1 VSGRQDLVNKENMA
15 MNASMIARLRGGRSH
30 GHESRREAGF
40 TLIELLVV
48 IAIIAVLISL
58 LLPAVQKVREA
69 ANRASAQKNLGLVY
83 QVVSDNGSE
92 SCDALESRG
101 FRCATQS
108 NDDGETSS
116 IVAVLDGY
124 EITAN
129 VPALPPDPCYG
140 ADGELLPAV
149 AVATPVA
156 AGRTGLY
163 RFRYC
168 LLPAVQR
175 DGTDAMLPAVQGQL
189 IPGALAERREMFAEL
204 RRAAFAQ
211 LDAFQRGLKLGF
223 DNSRKRVQTVFR
235 MLNSN
240 GDDQISL
247 AEILSAQMAFG
258 DGSVTPLFGEDGLLT
273 EFNVARIMRFDTAN
287 ESLDAIRVSSAFG
300 VFFDIDGPGIEWDLE
315 HDRDR

>member
-1 VSGRQDLVNKENMA
+1 
-15 MNASMIARLRGGRSH
+15 MNASTIARLRGGRTH
-30 GHESRREAGF
+30 GHGSALQGGF

-48 IAIIAVLISL
+48 IAIIAVLIGL

-69 ANRASAQKNLGLVY
+69 ANRASAQKNLGLAY
-83 QVVSDNGSE
+83 QVVSQNASE
-92 SCDALESRG
+92 SCAVLEARG
-101 FRCATQS
+101 FSCSTQA
-108 NDDGETSS
+108 DDDEQTRA

-124 EITAN
+124 KITVN
-129 VPALPPDPCYG
+129 VPAPSLDPCYG
-140 ADGELLPAV
+140 PNGELLPAV

-211 LDAFQRGLKLGF
+211 LNAFQRGLKLGF

-235 MLNSN
+235 MLNSD

-247 AEILSAQMAFG
+247 AEILSAQMALG
-258 DGSVTPLFGEDGLLT
+258 DGSVKPLFGEDGLLT

-287 ESLDAIRVSSAFG
+287 ESLDALRVSAFFD
-300 VFFDIDGPGIEWDLE
+300 VFFDVDGPDFDRDLA

>member
-1 VSGRQDLVNKENMA
+1 
-15 MNASMIARLRGGRSH
+15 MNALKVARLRGGRTYEH
-30 GHESRREAGF
+30 GSTHAAGF

-48 IAIIAVLISL
+48 IAIIAVLIGL

-69 ANRASAQKNLGLVY
+69 ANRTSAQKHLGLVH
-83 QVVSDNGSE
+83 QLVSQYASE
-92 SCDALESRG
+92 SCDGLEALG
-101 FRCATQS
+101 FRCSTRS
-108 NDDGETSS
+108 NDNGQTNA
-116 IVAVLDGY
+116 IIAVLDGY
-124 EITAN
+124 EIAVD
-129 VPALPPDPCYG
+129 VPALPPNPCYG

-175 DGTDAMLPAVQGQL
+175 DGTDVLLPAVQGQL
-189 IPGALAERREMFAEL
+189 IPGAIAERRQMFAEL
-204 RRAAFAQ
+204 RQAAFAQ
-211 LDAFQRGLKLGF
+211 LDAFRRGLTLGF
-223 DNSRKRVQTVFR
+223 GNSRARALAVFR

-240 GDDQISL
+240 GDDQISV

-258 DGSVTPLFGEDGLLT
+258 DGSVKPLFGQEGFLT
-273 EFNVARIMRFDTAN
+273 EFNVAGIMRFDTAN
-287 ESLDAIRVSSAFG
+287 ESLDAIRVSSFFD
-300 VFFDIDGPGIEWDLE
+300 VFFDIDGPDFEHEHE

>member
-1 VSGRQDLVNKENMA
+1 
-15 MNASMIARLRGGRSH
+15 MNAPKLARLRGGRTH
-30 GHESRREAGF
+30 GQGSTHEAGF

-48 IAIIAVLISL
+48 IAIIAVLIGL

-83 QVVSDNGSE
+83 QVVSQNGSE
-92 SCDALESRG
+92 SCAALEARG
-101 FRCATQS
+101 FRCSTQP
-108 NDDGETSS
+108 NDDGQTNA
-116 IVAVLDGY
+116 IIAVLDGY
-124 EITAN
+124 QIAVN
-129 VPALPPDPCYG
+129 VPASPPDPCYG
-140 ADGELLPAV
+140 ANGELLPAV

-175 DGTDAMLPAVQGQL
+175 NGTNALLPAVQSQL

-211 LDAFQRGLKLGF
+211 IEAFQRGLKLGF
-223 DNSRKRVQTVFR
+223 DNSRSRMQTVFR
-235 MLNSN
+235 MLNGN

-258 DGSVTPLFGEDGLLT
+258 DGSVRQLFGEDGLLT

-287 ESLDAIRVSSAFG
+287 ENLDAIRVSSVLD
-300 VFFDIDGPGIEWDLE
+300 VFFDVDGSDFDHDFE

>member
-1 VSGRQDLVNKENMA
+1 MKKLNQSGTRKPSA
-15 MNASMIARLRGGRSH
+15 
-30 GHESRREAGF
+30 F

-48 IAIIAVLISL
+48 IAIIAVLIGL

-83 QVVSDNGSE
+83 QVVSQNAEE
-92 SCDALESRG
+92 SCAVLEARG
-101 FRCATQS
+101 FSCSTES
-108 NDDGETSS
+108 NDDGQTHA
-116 IVAVLDGY
+116 IIAVLDGY
-124 EITAN
+124 KIAVN
-129 VPALPPDPCYG
+129 VPAPPLDPCYG
-140 ADGELLPAV
+140 ATGELLPAV

-163 RFRYC
+163 RFRHC
-168 LLPAVQR
+168 LLPAVQH

-211 LDAFQRGLKLGF
+211 LNAFHRGVKLGF

-258 DGSVTPLFGEDGLLT
+258 DGSVKPLFGEDGLLT

-287 ESLDAIRVSSAFG
+287 ESLDALRVSSFFD
-300 VFFDIDGPGIEWDLE
+300 VFFEVDGPSLDWDLE
-315 HDRDR
+315 HDRDH